1 MIEIPKGV
9 SSVASKLSTH
19 RTSFKNSRVTFNHD
33 LKIER
38 TNQHLSQPTN
48 HTAHTVK
55 QQSVPTQNTQGNMSN
70 LPFLSEI
77 SIVEEQFISYESANL
92 NLFNF
97 LSNLNSNDSKLA
109 EHTPCKG
116 LTPTTSLANRLGE
129 EREGK
134 NPLERIMD
142 RKKGERKVEARK
154 RLVL

>member
-1 MIEIPKGV
+1 
-9 SSVASKLSTH
+9 
-19 RTSFKNSRVTFNHD
+19 
-33 LKIER
+33 
-38 TNQHLSQPTN
+38 
-48 HTAHTVK
+48 
-55 QQSVPTQNTQGNMSN
+55 MSN

-109 EHTPCKG
+109 EHTPHNRG

-129 EREGK
+129 ERESK

-142 RKKGERKVEARK
+142 RKKGERKVEVRK